1 MKKLAASTA
10 FCLIAAT
17 LSGAANANDF
27 ARFDSRKIAVTG
39 LNFALSPSA
48 SDARIHLNRAMIQT
62 PVKHAQA
69 PRKLTLPT
77 RGGPSAAV
85 RHVIASAEAGAKGYD
100 AVQHGA
106 RIKPPKRPTS
116 MTIDEIYRWIKATPG
131 QPHAI
136 GRYQFIP
143 NTLKTLVA
151 EAGLSQSDRFTP
163 QVQDLLADLLLE
175 DAGFTPFMKGKIS
188 RHRFMENLAR
198 IWAGLPT
205 STGRSY
211 YHGHAGNRAV
221 ITWNEFDSHM
231 KSIFENTARGTS

>member
-17 LSGAANANDF
+17 LSGAANANDLV
-27 ARFDSRKIAVTG
+27 RFDSKKIALTG
-39 LNFALSPSA
+39 LDFALAPTA
-48 SDARIHLNRAMIQT
+48 SKDRIYLNRSMIKT
-62 PVKHAQA
+62 TAKGA
-69 PRKLTLPT
+69 PRKLAIPT

-85 RHVIASAEAGAKGYD
+85 RHVIASAEAGGKGYD
-100 AVQHGA
+100 AVQYGA
-106 RIKPPKRPTS
+106 RVKPPKRPTG
-116 MTIDEIYRWIKATPG
+116 MTIGEIYRWIAATPG

-143 NTLKTLVA
+143 NTVKSLVA
-151 EAGLSQSDRFTP
+151 EAGLSKSDVFTP
-163 QVQDLLADLLLE
+163 QVQDLLADILLE

-231 KSIFENTARGTS
+231 KSIFESSARGTS

>member
-1 MKKLAASTA
+1 MRMLAASTA
-10 FCLIAAT
+10 FCLIAT
-17 LSGAANANDF
+17 TFSGAANADDL

-39 LNFALSPSA
+39 LDFALSPSA
-48 SDARIHLNRAMIQT
+48 SKDRIHLNRSMIKT
-62 PVKHAQA
+62 TAAPS
-69 PRKLTLPT
+69 PRKLNIPT
-77 RGGPSAAV
+77 RGGPSDAV
-85 RHVIASAEAGAKGYD
+85 LHLIASAEAGAKGYD

-106 RIKPPKRPTS
+106 RVRPPKRPTG
-116 MTIDEIYRWIKATPG
+116 MTIGEIYRWVAATPG

-143 NTLKTLVA
+143 NTLKTLVT
-151 EAGLSQSDRFTP
+151 EAGLSKNDVFTP
-163 QVQDLLADLLLE
+163 QVQDLLADILLE
-175 DAGFTPFMKGKIS
+175 DAGFTLFMKGKIS

-211 YHGHAGNRAV
+211 YDGHAGNRAV

-231 KSIFENTARGTS
+231 KSIFESNARGTS

>member
-10 FCLIAAT
+10 FCLIAVT

-39 LNFALSPSA
+39 LNLALSPSA
-48 SDARIHLNRAMIQT
+48 SEDRIYLNRSMIKT
-62 PVKHAQA
+62 TAKRA
-69 PRKLTLPT
+69 PRKLAIPT

-85 RHVIASAEAGAKGYD
+85 RHVIASAEAGGKGYD

-106 RIKPPKRPTS
+106 RVKPPKRPTS
-116 MTIDEIYRWIKATPG
+116 MTIGEIYRWIAATPG

-151 EAGLSQSDRFTP
+151 EAGLSKSDVFTP
-163 QVQDLLADLLLE
+163 RVQDLLAPIARRCGLYPLHEGQDQPPSLYGEPRPHLGRAAHVNGPVLL
-175 DAGFTPFMKGKIS
+175 S
-188 RHRFMENLAR
+188 RPC
-198 IWAGLPT
+198 GQP
-205 STGRSY
+205 GR
-211 YHGHAGNRAV
+211 HHV
-221 ITWNEFDSHM
+221 E
-231 KSIFENTARGTS
+231 

>member
-17 LSGAANANDF
+17 LSSAASANEL

-48 SDARIHLNRAMIQT
+48 SESRIHLNRSMIAT
-62 PVKHAQA
+62 PSKPSA
-69 PRKLTLPT
+69 RRLTIPT
-77 RGGPSAAV
+77 SGGPSAAV
-85 RHVIASAEAGAKGYD
+85 RHVIATAEAGGKGYD

-106 RIKPPKRPTS
+106 RVKPPKRPTG
-116 MTIDEIYRWIKATPG
+116 MTIGEIYRWIAATPG

-151 EAGLSQSDRFTP
+151 EAGLNRNDVFTP
-163 QVQDLLADLLLE
+163 QVQDLLADFLLE
-175 DAGFTPFMKGKIS
+175 DAGFTPFMQGKIS

-231 KSIFENTARGTS
+231 KSIFDSSLRGTS

>member
-1 MKKLAASTA
+1 MKMFAASTV
-10 FCLIAAT
+10 FYLIAAT
-17 LSGAANANDF
+17 LPSVASANDQ
-27 ARFDSRKIAVTG
+27 ARFDSRKIALTG

-48 SDARIHLNRAMIQT
+48 SKDRIHLKRSMIKT
-62 PVKHAQA
+62 TAAPA
-69 PRKLTLPT
+69 PRRLNIPT
-77 RGGPSAAV
+77 HGGPSAAV
-85 RHVIASAEAGAKGYD
+85 RHVIASAEAGVNGYD

-106 RIKPPKRPTS
+106 RVKPPKRPTG
-116 MTIDEIYRWIKATPG
+116 MTIGEIYRWISATPG

-151 EAGLSQSDRFTP
+151 EAGLSKNDFFTP
-163 QVQDLLADLLLE
+163 KVQDLLADILLE
-175 DAGFTPFMKGKIS
+175 DAGITSFMKGKIS

-211 YHGHAGNRAV
+211 YDGHAGNRAV

-231 KSIFENTARGTS
+231 RKIFESDARGTS